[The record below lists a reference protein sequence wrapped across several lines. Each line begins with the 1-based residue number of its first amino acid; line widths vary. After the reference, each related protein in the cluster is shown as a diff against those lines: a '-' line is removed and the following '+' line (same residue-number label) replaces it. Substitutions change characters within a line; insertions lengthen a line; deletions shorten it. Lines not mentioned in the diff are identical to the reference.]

1 MYKTDITDIV
11 EQDSTIIVIA
21 CVALSVLI
29 AIVYFIWVAKKNAE
43 IRNNVALGK
52 FIYYEDFEKNW
63 ITAKSGKKGV
73 AGYKYNDGPGC
84 YVIVIFDDWV
94 YDGDFRN
101 YDNIYIG
108 QSVNVCK
115 RVHNHFT
122 GKGKGDVYADIKYG
136 KKAYVR
142 FVPCKKELMNKVE
155 KDLIRAFRATDSYN
169 NTRGGARIR

>member
-1 MYKTDITDIV
+1 MDKSMQIAMIA
-11 EQDSTIIVIA
+11 IIA
-21 CVALSVLI
+21 CVIVSVLTTI
-29 AIVYFIWVAKKNAE
+29 IYWIHVVKKNAE
-43 IRNNVALGK
+43 IRNNIASGK
-52 FIYYEDFEKNW
+52 FIYYEEFEKNW
-63 ITAKSGKKGV
+63 ITAKSGKKGI

-101 YDNIYIG
+101 YNNIYIG

-142 FVPCKKELMNKVE
+142 FVPCRKELMNKVE
-155 KDLIRAFRATDSYN
+155 KKLIRAFRATESYN
-169 NTRGGARIR
+169 NTRGGAKRR